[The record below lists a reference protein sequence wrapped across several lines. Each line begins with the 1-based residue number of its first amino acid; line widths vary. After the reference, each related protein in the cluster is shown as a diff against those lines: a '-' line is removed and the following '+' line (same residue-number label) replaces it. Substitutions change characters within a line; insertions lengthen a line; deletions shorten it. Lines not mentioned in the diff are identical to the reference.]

1 MPGFKE
7 KDVAREGPPGGE
19 VQVNPG
25 FDPTVDA
32 DAPANRLSVAEFAEW
47 KRKKDEEMAATAHA
61 AAEKRKQD
69 IAAGRV
75 RMTGKELYVHEPW
88 VFDEEYIQAQAR

>member
-7 KDVAREGPPGGE
+7 KAVAREGPSGGE
-19 VQVNPG
+19 VQIIPG

-32 DAPANRLSVAEFAEW
+32 DAPADRLTIAEFAEW
-47 KRKKDEEMAATAHA
+47 KRKKDEEIAATAHA

-69 IAAGRV
+69 IAAGLV
-75 RMTGKELYVHEPW
+75 RMTGKELYAHEPW
-88 VFDEEYIQAQAR
+88 VFDEEYIQANAR